1 MCYVMIINS
10 YIGEIVMEN
19 NEVKSINERLR
30 DISIEW
36 LNSDNVKKW
45 IKRKGRA

>member
-1 MCYVMIINS
+1 MIINS
-10 YIGEIVMEN
+10 YIGGIVMEN

-36 LNSDNVKKW
+36 LNSDNVKSGLKE
-45 IKRKGRA
+45 KEEPRT